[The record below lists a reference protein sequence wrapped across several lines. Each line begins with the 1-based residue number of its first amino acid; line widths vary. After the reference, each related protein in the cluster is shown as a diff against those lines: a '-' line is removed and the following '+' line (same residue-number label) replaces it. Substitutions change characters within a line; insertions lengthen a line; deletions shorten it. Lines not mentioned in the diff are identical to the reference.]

1 MDNKLANEQIILNS
15 LKNTICES
23 EIIDNKLFIKDCEI
37 TVTPKIT
44 NIENK
49 KNFVMAELIFIVEH
63 KEFSDTF
70 IESTAGVGI
79 NDEEALKQG
88 VANFVL
94 CSLCNFIDSLK
105 GKVTESFETNF
116 FGSKKWDLTKS
127 NIQCMGEGLKSNI
140 TDFWDIFE
148 DKIKKRL
155 GNKKFNWIKIFIS
168 KTSDNNSICECR
180 INGAINIEITD
191 DLRQLAKSIEFEGNF
206 ISLKQFFII
215 KQSDETYKKPV
226 YSKEEIINQAN
237 KVIGIISMCDNQ
249 EKFNSL
255 LSDIEKVTNDRNL
268 AFELKS
274 FIPEILCELIFPEA
288 RYVDKIVLV
297 NGKDK
302 IDAYKN
308 QFTSYYNIYE
318 SVSEM
323 LYNKKIKKEDLK
335 KIICLSATYNAVEK
349 ALKENKKLEE
359 IGTIGIGIMINDEYK
374 PF

>member
-1 MDNKLANEQIILNS
+1 MGNKLENEQIILNS

-23 EIIDNKLFIKDCEI
+23 EIIDDKLFIKDCGI
-37 TVTPKIT
+37 TVTPKIKS
-44 NIENK
+44 IENK
-49 KNFVMAELIFIVEH
+49 KSFVMAELIFIVEH

-88 VANFVL
+88 VANFAL

-105 GKVTESFETNF
+105 GKITGSFETNF

-168 KTSDNNSICECR
+168 KTSDNSSICECR

-191 DLRQLAKSIEFEGNF
+191 DLKRLAKSIEFEGNF

-215 KQSDETYKKPV
+215 KQSDETYRQPV
-226 YSKEEIINQAN
+226 YSKEQIINQAN
-237 KVIGIISMCDNQ
+237 KAIGIISMCDNQ

-255 LSDIEKVTNDRNL
+255 LLDIEKVTNDRNL

-274 FIPEILCELIFPEA
+274 FIPEILCELIFSEV
-288 RYVDKIVLV
+288 RYVDKVVLI

-302 IDAYKN
+302 INTYKN

-335 KIICLSATYNAVEK
+335 KIICLSATYNALEK

-359 IGTIGIGIMINDEYK
+359 IGTIGIGIMISDEYK